1 MSRTHLHADLCLLLL
16 TNISRHIITY
26 VYVFRYHRR
35 FIEVTN
41 AMFISKMSS
50 EERSSVFQNMIDFY
64 KETYK
69 GKSKPFKIDDP
80 KLLAKYN
87 LTESNG
93 EMQAERNTT
102 AQPIEF
108 TDTNGIIHF
117 NKRKL
122 NEMPQFLRQLNIEL
136 SIPIAAEEIF
146 FNYTFMRMF

>member
-1 MSRTHLHADLCLLLL
+1 
-16 TNISRHIITY
+16 
-26 VYVFRYHRR
+26 
-35 FIEVTN
+35 
-41 AMFISKMSS
+41 MFISKMSS